1 LGEDVPPPSLA
12 DVPQVNSMSMY
23 KHMALAWRKTKASP
37 FKDAQRA
44 RYIKW
49 RSEGSV
55 VRIDRPTRLD
65 KARALG
71 YKAKQGILVV
81 RSRVKKGGRKRTRP
95 VHGRRPKRAG
105 AIKFSTGK
113 NLQTIAEVHAS
124 RKFANLEVLNSYLVG
139 NDGVSAWYE
148 IIMVDP
154 NHPTIKSDR
163 HLSWITEG
171 PHRGRAHRGLTTAG
185 KRGRGLAN
193 KGWGTEKVH

>member
-1 LGEDVPPPSLA
+1 LGEDVPPPSVA
-12 DVPQVNSMSMY
+12 DVLQVNKMSMY
-23 KHMALAWRKTKASP
+23 KHMALAWRKTKTSP
-37 FKDAQRA
+37 FKDAQRE

-49 RSEGSV
+49 RSEGSL
-55 VRIDRPTRLD
+55 VRVDRPTRLD
-65 KARALG
+65 KARSLG

-105 AIKFSTGK
+105 AIKFSPGK

-124 RKFANLEVLNSYLVG
+124 RKYANLEVLNSYIVG

-148 IIMVDP
+148 VIMIDP
-154 NHPTIKSDR
+154 NHPVIKSDR
-163 HLSWITEG
+163 QLSWITEG
-171 PHRGRAHRGLTTAG
+171 SHRGRAFRGLTTAG

-193 KGWGTEKVH
+193 KGWGTEKV